1 LTTKAPHKITLGREP
16 LVRNLVGHL
25 TKGTW
30 AVVAG
35 GPKIGKTTLL
45 QQAAGNLLDGFRPVL
60 INPVKIA
67 AQENPTPPTRST
79 RPAVLLIDGCDALL
93 PDPGEAV
100 RWAGRQIRSLGGAVR
115 AVVWAGGVAWG
126 GWAMAH
132 PKEFG
137 HPIRYYPLT
146 ALPPKEARPILLEGL
161 PDGISHSEVERLLA
175 LSGGHPY
182 LLKRLLDG
190 PEPDVDRFFAGLW
203 KAADAVHE
211 RAVLGRLISA
221 GRWVSL
227 EELRDL
233 PGGRPT
239 KSTLDRLAMMGLIQR
254 TLVDGAAAVRIISPW
269 LAEWVR
275 RSKEY

>member
-1 LTTKAPHKITLGREP
+1 MATKDPHKITLGREP

-25 TKGTW
+25 IKGTW
-30 AVVAG
+30 AIVAG

-45 QQAAGNLLDGFRPVL
+45 QQAAGTLLNGFRPVL
-60 INPVKIA
+60 IDPLRIA
-67 AQENPTPPTRST
+67 SLEIKPPTMRSAQ
-79 RPAVLLIDGCDALL
+79 PAVLLIDGCEALL
-93 PDPGEAV
+93 PDPSGAV
-100 RWAGRQIRSLGGAVR
+100 RRADQHIQKAAEAVR

-126 GWAMAH
+126 EWAMAH

-137 HPIRYYPLT
+137 NPVRYYPLV

-161 PDGISHSEVERLLA
+161 PDGISRSEVERLLA

-190 PEPDVDRFFAGLW
+190 PEPEFDRFFAGLW
-203 KAADAVHE
+203 KAADSIQE
-211 RAVLGRLISA
+211 QAVLNRLFSA

-233 PGGRPT
+233 PGGQP
-239 KSTLDRLAMMGLIQR
+239 KKATLDRLAILGLIQR

-269 LAEWVR
+269 LTEWVR